1 MDNSEAAGCYYHL
14 LIVRRGGVTRCKY
27 VMATA
32 AHLQGVDRPGTAT
45 NRLRNELS
53 THYTTELYVRWEI
66 ANDADYC

>member
-1 MDNSEAAGCYYHL
+1 MTPAGLFTRLLHYVLLYKSTVLYVRWTAEAAGCCYHL

-45 NRLRNELS
+45 N
-53 THYTTELYVRWEI
+53 
-66 ANDADYC
+66 